1 MPVTRLRQEK
11 LYKGC
16 AVNRPTLEAFANFA
30 DYLDTSRRQLA
41 GRYVEERQDI
51 FDAVDRNHLQ
61 RLHEAQRR
69 VLPGYPEAGPN
80 TLQIT
85 FSVTPET
92 LTHYEAEVDRLDL
105 SFSWLSRVA
114 ILNGL
119 AIEMEQHRYVPG
131 ALG

>member
-1 MPVTRLRQEK
+1 MPLTRTGQHR

-16 AVNRPTLEAFANFA
+16 AVNRPTLEVFANFA
-30 DYLDTSRRQLA
+30 SYLGTSRRQLA

-51 FDAVDRNHLQ
+51 FDIVDSNHLQ
-61 RLHEAQRR
+61 QVHEAQRR

-85 FSVTPET
+85 FSVTPDT
-92 LTHYEAEVDRLDL
+92 LGHYETEVDRLGL

-119 AIEMEQHRYVPG
+119 AIEMEQHQFSPEAVG
-131 ALG
+131 